1 MASMSYFLSSELAF
15 AGQQLLLVPSDP
27 PSCPLTPLLAS
38 FIPPQPGPLCFVCV
52 VVCGGRA
59 SACGW
64 TLLVRVGVGG
74 RGGQPELWTAVDFTS
89 NDHFAYMQ
97 LCAKNMYNHL
107 AVFWRDRT

>member
-74 RGGQPELWTAVDFTS
+74 RGLCVLYARGCVYAYVDVCIG
-89 NDHFAYMQ
+89 
-97 LCAKNMYNHL
+97 LCM
-107 AVFWRDRT
+107 